1 MSDSTPLNHKLKEWL
16 RASPPLLQSQNDT
29 RLAERFLR
37 ADVIETGSETAEDT
51 APPDKD
57 QRLGRRFERLTH
69 NVLHEHAHLDVL
81 ASNIVLHDG
90 TRTIG
95 ELDLVTYDRQ
105 RDKYQHWEMTLKFYL
120 GISPDHWPGPN
131 PIDNLHRKAS
141 RLFGHQ
147 FPLSASALAQERLL
161 SLDIPRI
168 DERVVLS
175 RGTLFYPAE
184 QTISA
189 PEIAHPDHHKG
200 RWWTISQL
208 PAATR
213 WQPLSRNDWIGTGSV
228 SDKGTTTL
236 ATNQLVDYVQSAP
249 SPLMVIAYHNA
260 NALPEPGFIV
270 SDNWLVDARDA
281 KKHSERPN

>member
-1 MSDSTPLNHKLKEWL
+1 VENSIPFDKKLKEWL
-16 RASPPLLQSQNDT
+16 KASSPLLRPQNDT
-29 RLAERFLR
+29 CLAEPFLNGN
-37 ADVIETGSETAEDT
+37 VLETKNNAAEGLNL
-51 APPDKD
+51 ADKD

-69 NVLHEHAHLDVL
+69 DVLHELVDLDLL
-81 ASNIVLHDG
+81 AGNIILHDG
-90 TRTIG
+90 SRTIG

-105 RDKYQHWEMTLKFYL
+105 RDRYQHWEMTLKFYL
-120 GISPDHWPGPN
+120 GISTDHWPGPN
-131 PIDNLHRKAS
+131 PIDNLHRKAN

-147 FPLSASALAQERLL
+147 FPLSASPLAQARLQAL
-161 SLDIPRI
+161 NIPRI

-184 QTISA
+184 QSIKA
-189 PEIAHPDHHKG
+189 PEIAHPNHHKG
-200 RWWTISQL
+200 RWWTLSQL
-208 PAATR
+208 PTDTR

-228 SDKGTTTL
+228 SDKGTSML

-249 SPLMVIAYHNA
+249 SPLMVIAYHHT

-281 KKHSERPN
+281 RKRS

>member
-1 MSDSTPLNHKLKEWL
+1 MNNSAPFDQKLKNWL
-16 RASPPLLQSQNDT
+16 RTSSPLLQPQNDT
-29 RLAERFLR
+29 RLAEPFLKGNVLK
-37 ADVIETGSETAEDT
+37 AQSAAEE
-51 APPDKD
+51 ALLPADKD

-69 NVLHEHAHLDVL
+69 NVLNALADLDVL
-81 ASNIVLHDG
+81 AGNIVLHDG

-120 GISPDHWPGPN
+120 GISTDHWPGPN
-131 PIDNLHRKAS
+131 PIDNLHRKAR

-147 FPLSASALAQERLL
+147 FPLSASPLAQARLQTL
-161 SLDIPRI
+161 NIPRI

-184 QTISA
+184 QHIEA
-189 PEIAHPDHHKG
+189 PDIAHPDHHRG
-200 RWWTISQL
+200 RWWALSQL
-208 PAATR
+208 PTDTR

-228 SDKGTTTL
+228 SDKGTSML
-236 ATNQLVDYVQSAP
+236 ASNQLVDYVQSAP
-249 SPLMVIAYHNA
+249 SPLMVIAYHHT

-281 KKHSERPN
+281 KKLS